1 MGMSLLIE
9 REESGRGA
17 CKVRNGHPW
26 ETKKLRR
33 LRRQQRRLLRAL
45 PSTVIA
51 GLHAPR
57 PAIALEGDGV
67 IVELELRRRARECVE
82 REGADDLLDE
92 LGSKFPQTLLVET
105 LQKTEVPATAD
116 FALTQLAPPDT
127 TPELG
132 DGNVHAALQAF
143 ATLVVMADR
152 LSDDGYLDPRVR

>member
-1 MGMSLLIE
+1 MSLLIDAKS
-9 REESGRGA
+9 REEDGRMP
-17 CKVRNGHPW
+17 NGNPW

-33 LRRQQRRLLRAL
+33 LRRKQRRQLRAL

-51 GLHAPR
+51 GSHAPR

-82 REGADDLLDE
+82 RESADALLDE
-92 LGSKFPQTLLVET
+92 LESKFPQTLLVET
-105 LQKTEVPATAD
+105 LQKTDVPAQAD
-116 FALTQLAPPDT
+116 LAFTQLVPQGT

-132 DGNVHAALQAF
+132 DAKVHAALQAF
-143 ATLVVMADR
+143 ATLAVMADR